1 MRRMQQREEHI
12 NFMDLGT
19 ETAQNEQNGTGD
31 AQTSLQQLLDKGF
44 GGDTFMLALALG
56 REEDQIKSMLDGD
69 EDIDEDLEMKIN
81 GIAQERDIE
90 IT

>member
-1 MRRMQQREEHI
+1 
-12 NFMDLGT
+12 MDLGT
-19 ETAQNEQNGTGD
+19 GTAQNEQDGAGD

-44 GGDTFMLALALG
+44 GGDVFMLALALG
-56 REEDQIKSMLDGD
+56 REEGQINSMLAGD

-90 IT
+90 IA